1 MPRKPDS
8 RDWFTLF
15 ALTIFWGTAFLFNE
29 LALRSFP
36 PAVLV
41 ALRTTI
47 ALSLLLVALR
57 LSGSRLPPPGRRWA
71 QIGVVAALG
80 TVIPFNLVAWAQQHI
95 DSSLAAVLMAIMPL
109 YVITLAHYF
118 VPGQRLNAF
127 RAIGFVLGFIGVV
140 IVIGPDLNGLQA
152 SNLELW
158 AMLATLAAA
167 FSYAAGSVVAR
178 RIGEQDPLSLSS
190 GTLLVSALFTG
201 AFAVPDLGGVTW
213 PAAPESLA
221 AIAVLGMFA
230 TALSTVLFFKLVQG
244 PGPAFLSIVNY
255 LVPAWAVLVG
265 AVILNEPLSAVVLGG
280 LALILAGIAVSE
292 AGQRVV
298 RLLGVRHV
306 ARAFA
311 GSLATSEKP

>member
-1 MPRKPDS
+1 MPTKPDR

-36 PAVLV
+36 PAVVV
-41 ALRTTI
+41 AMRTAV

-57 LSGSRLPPPGRRWA
+57 FSGSSLPPPGRGWA
-71 QIGVVAALG
+71 PIGTVAALG

-95 DSSLAAVLMAIMPL
+95 DSSLTAVLMAIMPL

-118 VPGQRLNAF
+118 VPGQRLDAF
-127 RAIGFVLGFIGVV
+127 RGAGFVLGFFGVF
-140 IVIGPDLNGLQA
+140 IVIGPDLSGLGA
-152 SNLELW
+152 SNVELW
-158 AMLATLAAA
+158 AMLAALAAA
-167 FSYAAGSVVAR
+167 LSYAAGSVFAR

-190 GTLLVSALFTG
+190 GTLLVSAVCTG
-201 AFAVPDLGGVTW
+201 AIALPDLDAVQW
-213 PAAPESLA
+213 PVAPESMA
-221 AIAVLGMFA
+221 AIAVLGMIA
-230 TALSTVLFFKLVQG
+230 TALSTVLFFRLIQG

-265 AVILNEPLSAVVLGG
+265 AIILNEPLSGAVLGG

-292 AGQRVV
+292 AGR
-298 RLLGVRHV
+298 RLAGLLGIRRM
-306 ARAFA
+306 ARALA
-311 GSLATSEKP
+311 GAVAASENS